1 MKIFVFSVLLF
12 LALPIG
18 TRAQH
23 DAMIISTPSIPF
35 DSAVSLTISE
45 MLADDPADSTEGGY
59 LRGFTRWSD
68 FYRNRVAKDAPANEN
83 MLKPAGDAL
92 FYFLNNMEQYCSND
106 PGVFTGNWSCLGPFN
121 DYYGLTERQGRI
133 DALWVDPNDIGYILA
148 GSNMGG
154 LWRST
159 DTGHTW
165 HNITDPTPT
174 NNSIIPGTMGA
185 TRIAVNP
192 LDRDTIYI
200 ALNMME
206 TLRKSGGYAMGVM
219 YTHDGGQ
226 TWNVDNNFLSAN
238 QQTNIAYFP
247 KWVRKMI
254 YMPGTGNLFA
264 ISNDRLLQ
272 KPAGSSSWHNVTPPG
287 VYGSGVVFTDL
298 EFARQNTGLLVA
310 STDAKDS
317 ASRLWVVDVNDPSP
331 AWKELVIKLPAPYYQ
346 KDDGIDKDMI
356 VDFSISGNDI
366 AYLNLAARLANGNKR
381 MMLVTTPL
389 DTADVDMVNT
399 DFYDIQVNPL
409 TQDTN
414 RTEFQVIEVSEA
426 NPDILYLTVHD
437 GSKSFF
443 TSIDGGMT
451 FTNSGIYCHADGRTL
466 FVYHTDAG
474 ATGQNDIVFG
484 GSDGG
489 VVMKRSG
496 DTVYRS
502 ITGSGLA
509 VTQFYGLSNT
519 EANEHLVTGGAQD
532 NGAYAYMG
540 KRATPWQ
547 AYVYGGDNYM
557 TKFANKG
564 VLQSYTEGNPF
575 SSMANIKF
583 NTTNN
588 TTTVKTVGRPADFG
602 NVDCQYCSQN
612 NLQRPLYFEPDSNK
626 AFVGYFDIW
635 TQPLDSTVWTPA
647 FESFPVARWKARTFA
662 ISEPNKDTV
671 YIAYEDP
678 ANGNPS
684 PPSDSI
690 GKLFLSTDAN
700 SKPPN
705 APPTWT
711 NKTPPHVQWGGITS
725 LATAP
730 NNLSR
735 VWISLGNVGYDAFH
749 DPDLVSH
756 KVLYSGDYGDT
767 WTDVSK
773 GLPPVPVNKIL
784 YQEGTDDVLFAG
796 TDAGVFR
803 WNKADSTWYCFNTGL
818 PPVVVN
824 DMEFNYCAGKLRI
837 ATFGRGIWETA
848 IFADSALLP
857 QQNNIITSNT
867 IWSATQYLKS
877 GVRIKNGATLTIQ
890 NTAPN
895 QTTIFMPRNGNIIVE
910 PGAKLVVNGARITN
924 GCEDCMWDGIR
935 VVGVYNQPQT
945 IAYQGVVELNGA
957 IIEHAKV
964 AVGNY
969 DITGHPHFSTG
980 GIIKAENTHF
990 LNNATSIS
998 LEPYTDRT
1006 GSPFLQNYQ
1015 AKFTTCTFEVDD
1027 DFKGGNDNKFTAHV
1041 NLRQVSG
1048 VSFLGADFLNNA
1060 TNALKG
1066 EGDGIRT
1073 HSAGF
1078 TLKAWCDPFIFPCTY
1093 VRNGFSGLRTG
1104 VYMGLDISGR
1114 LTSCEIDRSNFDS
1127 CSVGIFSNGQ
1137 HHFVATRDSFRMGY
1151 GKTTD
1156 LDAFDC
1162 DKNIGIWT
1170 QNAWS
1175 PVIEDNSFV
1184 GFIHGGQEPT
1194 HQNIGTVTDNSSE
1207 HNNRIY
1213 NNTFHDLHRAS
1224 IARGRN
1230 SDGIVSARGSQN
1242 GLRYLCNTYDDNNYD
1257 IEVMD
1262 LGTVTTHQAH
1272 TIAYSQGSFVQSAGN
1287 QFPDRSSFFHI
1298 QDVSTWGGFKYY
1310 HTTGNT
1316 VPQMPANTNVWPFM
1330 SLSGNTCVSQYA
1342 PGGGGI
1348 GFPMSTSSLNDVKAS
1363 YHDAASARLVLIG
1376 DLDGYID
1383 GGNTVDLLNY
1393 VNTSTMADSPTVRT
1407 TLLGYSPYL
1416 SKEVLMATASAAI
1429 LPQSVLMEIL
1439 QANPDVLRDGEL
1451 LEHLAGTPIP
1461 LTGPQIEE
1469 LQTTAYNSTA
1479 RTELLGDIADLS
1491 AEMGRASSIVL
1502 NHYLLDTVT
1511 TERDSIPVWLDHI
1524 HTPEA
1529 EYSKVAFYTSLG
1541 DYTTAASLISGITT
1555 KFSMGTE
1562 QEQERDLYQELWTLM
1577 KDVYEDG
1584 RTARELTE
1592 GEITQL
1598 EGIGDDPIATGRL
1611 IGTQVHV
1618 ILDEPINQFR
1628 LPCSLP
1634 EPSSSEGKPGRRSNI
1649 AVNSNGSAGNII
1661 KAYPNPASDF
1671 IIFEYDIPKASGR
1684 LSIVVTGITGQE
1696 AAVLEPEQPK
1706 GKSQLDTRSLPAG
1719 VYLYK
1724 LYDGS
1729 RQVGV
1734 GRIVIAK

>member
-1 MKIFVFSVLLF
+1 MKRLQCLLF
-12 LALPIG
+12 ILLAAG
-18 TRAQH
+18 YSNVFAQAPAAPLQQYY
-23 DAMIISTPSIPF
+23 DNAAISF
-35 DSAVSLTISE
+35 DSSVDLSIQLLSSEYPNDTAEGGVGNAFKKWMFFWGDRVSNDTISSLE
-45 MLADDPADSTEGGY
+45 KHEPVNTAYQYYLTTLHSIGCSTN
-59 LRGFTRWSD
+59 GF
-68 FYRNRVAKDAPANEN
+68 N
-83 MLKPAGDAL
+83 GDW
-92 FYFLNNMEQYCSND
+92 NCI
-106 PGVFTGNWSCLGPFN
+106 GPFN
-121 DYYGLTERQGRI
+121 DYFDGVNGEERQGRI
-133 DALWVDPNDIGYILA
+133 DQIWVDPADTNYILL
-148 GSNMGG
+148 GSNGG
-154 LWRST
+154 GIWKTVNGGRS
-159 DTGHTW
+159 W
-165 HNITDPTPT
+165 KNITDGAGL
-174 NNSIIPGTMGA
+174 NNLLLPGTLGI
-185 TRIAVNP
+185 TGLAVNP
-192 LDRDTIYI
+192 LDHDMIFASTGIFTLADVNSWAYGVGMIYSLDGGQSWQEELNFQQASGGKVGVNTEKIKFKPGTEELIALYGKTKVFYNDIQSYNWRDITPTTLPAGLQFNDFEYSLVDPDKVVFAANNTSLWIYDISTDTWSSTGVISPSGASLTSVGISNISLSNQDTVFALVPLSNLAVSLWKSPVGIWNWVQVNSNIGDRIINIEVSPSNADVIYFGSKTGGSPDGFYSTDGGQSRISMANNVHADVRTIYI
-200 ALNMME
+200 
-206 TLRKSGGYAMGVM
+206 Y
-219 YTHDGGQ
+219 
-226 TWNVDNNFLSAN
+226 
-238 QQTNIAYFP
+238 
-247 KWVRKMI
+247 
-254 YMPGTGNLFA
+254 
-264 ISNDRLLQ
+264 
-272 KPAGSSSWHNVTPPG
+272 
-287 VYGSGVVFTDL
+287 
-298 EFARQNTGLLVA
+298 
-310 STDAKDS
+310 ST
-317 ASRLWVVDVNDPSP
+317 V
-331 AWKELVIKLPAPYYQ
+331 
-346 KDDGIDKDMI
+346 
-356 VDFSISGNDI
+356 
-366 AYLNLAARLANGNKR
+366 
-381 MMLVTTPL
+381 
-389 DTADVDMVNT
+389 DTADGLRDVVYAGT
-399 DFYDIQVNPL
+399 
-409 TQDTN
+409 
-414 RTEFQVIEVSEA
+414 
-426 NPDILYLTVHD
+426 
-437 GSKSFF
+437 
-443 TSIDGGMT
+443 DGGIVKKR
-451 FTNSGIYCHADGRTL
+451 N
-466 FVYHTDAG
+466 G
-474 ATGQNDIVFG
+474 ATQYI
-484 GSDGG
+484 
-489 VVMKRSG
+489 
-496 DTVYRS
+496 S
-502 ITGSGLA
+502 ITGDSLC
-509 VTQFYGLSNT
+509 VTQFFGMSSSESNGD
-519 EANEHLVTGGAQD
+519 VIIGGAQD
-532 NGAYAYMG
+532 NGAFNYV
-540 KRATPWQ
+540 KDRAAQWRYTH
-547 AYVYGGDNYM
+547 VGDGYLAKMAPNGRLDGIVENNYPSLHR
-557 TKFANKG
+557 TNFSASITNP
-564 VLQSYTEGNPF
+564 TTTWIGNPADAGCGSF
-575 SSMANIKF
+575 EPCANALRPVVYNIQSGTAYIGYKEIYKDTSMVGSGWIRAFQNDPKDPDNDPINKKVATFAFAKQDTNMVYVAYRRESGGNHADTPFWHNPRGKLYVSTNAFDTSSIIQNPVVWKNITPEYVSSYRI
-583 NTTNN
+583 NDITIDPLHPERIW
-588 TTTVKTVGRPADFG
+588 VALG
-602 NVDCQYCSQN
+602 NVDW
-612 NLQRPLYFEPDSNK
+612 F
-626 AFVGYFDIW
+626 
-635 TQPLDSTVWTPA
+635 
-647 FESFPVARWKARTFA
+647 FA
-662 ISEPNKDTV
+662 DKYSVYQGDTV
-671 YIAYEDP
+671 
-678 ANGNPS
+678 
-684 PPSDSI
+684 
-690 GKLFLSTDAN
+690 K
-700 SKPPN
+700 
-705 APPTWT
+705 
-711 NKTPPHVQWGGITS
+711 
-725 LATAP
+725 
-730 NNLSR
+730 R
-735 VWISLGNVGYDAFH
+735 
-749 DPDLVSH
+749 
-756 KVLYSGDYGDT
+756 VLYSPDT
-767 WTDVSK
+767 GNTWINVSV
-773 GLPPVPVNKIL
+773 GLPALPANKIE
-784 YQEGTDDVLFAG
+784 YMDGSDDVLFLA
-796 TDAGVFR
+796 TDVGVFK
-803 WNKADSTWYCFNTGL
+803 WDKDDQQWYCFNDGMPANL
-818 PPVVVN
+818 VL
-824 DMEFNYCAGKLRI
+824 DIEINYCSGKLR
-837 ATFGRGIWETA
+837 AGTYGRGIWETP
-848 IFADSALLP
+848 IFDNSYIP
-857 QQNNIITSNT
+857 DPSNVITSNT
-867 IWSATQYLKS
+867 TWGASRTLHS
-877 GVRIKNGATLTIQ
+877 GIRIKNGATLTIQ

-990 LNNATSIS
+990 LNNATSVS

-1015 AKFTTCTFEVDD
+1015 AKFTTCTFEIDD

-1060 TNALKG
+1060 ANALKG

-1093 VRNGFSGLRTG
+1093 VRNRFSGLRTG

-1114 LTSCEIDRSNFDS
+1114 LTSCEIDRSDFDS

-1184 GFIHGGQEPT
+1184 GFTHGGQEPT

-1330 SLSGNTCVSQYA
+1330 SLSGNTCVSQYD

-1348 GFPMSTSSLNDVKAS
+1348 TFPMSTSSLNDVKAS
-1363 YHDAASARLVLIG
+1363 YHDAASARLVLMG

-1383 GGNTVDLLNY
+1383 GGNTADLLNY
-1393 VNTSTMADSPTVRT
+1393 VNTSAMADSPTVRT

-1416 SKEVLMATASAAI
+1416 SKDVLMATASAAI

-1451 LEHLAGTPIP
+1451 LEHLAGIPVP

-1562 QEQERDLYQELWTLM
+1562 QEQERDLFQELWTLM

-1598 EGIGDDPIATGRL
+1598 EGIGEDPIATGRL
-1611 IGTQVHV
+1611 IGTQVQV

-1628 LPCSLP
+1628 LPCNLP
-1634 EPSSSEGKPGRRSNI
+1634 EPASSEGKPGRRNSI
-1649 AVNSNGSAGNII
+1649 AVNGTASSGNII

-1671 IIFEYDIPKASGR
+1671 IIFEYDIPKASGK
-1684 LSIVVTGITGQE
+1684 LSIVVTGITGQKT
-1696 AAVLEPEQPK
+1696 AVLEPEQPR
-1706 GKSQLDTRSLPAG
+1706 GRSQLDTRSLPAG